1 MSNSIHEKKR
11 IVAKALIKLVRELHN
26 YTKSPADEFASN
38 IPVLYRILQWADP
51 DTFIYE
57 EYIELSTYINNDV
70 DIFIRAINLMEYQD
84 IVVWHEKFKTCSP
97 VDICIKYVYTV
108 DSAKVRISDD
118 KLMSVV
124 SSLPLVFLQTAFTFI
139 GKYQKVYDIQLHP
152 LLDNLTSR
160 YDKV

>member
-1 MSNSIHEKKR
+1 M
-11 IVAKALIKLVRELHN
+11 
-26 YTKSPADEFASN
+26 
-38 IPVLYRILQWADP
+38 
-51 DTFIYE
+51 
-57 EYIELSTYINNDV
+57 
-70 DIFIRAINLMEYQD
+70 FIRTINIAEYQD
-84 IVVWHEKFKTCSP
+84 IVVWRQKFNIQSS
-97 VDICIKYVYTV
+97 VDICIEYAYTAGDEV
-108 DSAKVRISDD
+108 QISDD